1 MKFWN
6 QQRFGAAFC
15 AAVLAATVAAP
26 VVHGEGLGQEELDEA
41 LRAKVTAEDLRD
53 LNKVVE
59 LLESAI
65 DKGLDVENSD
75 FAEQLLSESLLE
87 RASQLAS
94 VLQAMPTERLVED
107 RLQRVR
113 GLAVSDLRRVMT
125 YDDPPPH
132 ATAMLAELLAMPG
145 GDRAEARELL
155 DKLLEDKAF
164 AEMPPRDQAESY
176 TLRASLQTKSADAL
190 ADFNT
195 AVELVPD
202 KAKFRLARAAFHREQ
217 GEHGLAL
224 ADVNEVIKRKPD
236 EASSYL
242 LKAQIQRDQNKLDEA
257 LASVDKASELAPEE
271 PALYQT
277 RGEIY
282 RAQDKLDE
290 AIEEFSK
297 VLQLQPGLL
306 LALIHRAEAY
316 YSADKLDEALA
327 DVESVLKEYPTLAV
341 AHGLRAQ
348 VLASK
353 DRLPEAIEE
362 MKAVADSMPTQPEY
376 RMQLAMYYLQDKQP
390 RKAIEAYSE
399 VLSLEGDHFLALRSR
414 GDAYL
419 NIGEHE
425 AAVAD
430 FAKALSLKEDD
441 SPLLNNYAWV
451 LATSPD
457 DAVRDGQQA
466 IELAK
471 KACEI
476 TKYEQP
482 HILSTLGAAYAETGD
497 FEKAR
502 EWSRKAVDMN
512 KEGKDEEITIEL
524 AKELASYE
532 ENKPWRERQVQ
543 EEREAPKEESPED
556 PPPGDEDN
564 SSRSVEAPAKLID
577 F

>member
-1 MKFWN
+1 MMNFRK
-6 QQRFGAAFC
+6 QLSLC
-15 AAVLAATVAAP
+15 AAVLALCGAASAARA
-26 VVHGEGLGQEELDEA
+26 EGVGQEDLDDA
-41 LRAKVTAEDLRD
+41 LRAKVTAESLHD

-65 DKGLDVENSD
+65 EKGLDVENSD
-75 FAEQLLSESLLE
+75 FAEQMLSESLLE
-87 RASQLAS
+87 RASQLAT
-94 VLQAMPTERLVED
+94 VLQSIPTERLVDD
-107 RLQRVR
+107 RMQRVR
-113 GLAVSDLRRVMT
+113 GLAVSDLRRVLT
-125 YDDPPPH
+125 YDNPPPH

-145 GDRAEARELL
+145 GDRAEAHELL
-155 DKLLEDKAF
+155 DKLFEDKKF
-164 AEMPPRDQAESY
+164 AEMPADDRAEAY
-176 TLRASLQTKSADAL
+176 TLRASLQTKSAKAL
-190 ADFNT
+190 EDFNT
-195 AVELVPD
+195 AVELAPE

-236 EASSYL
+236 HAPSYL
-242 LKAQIQRDQNKLDEA
+242 LKAQIERDQHKLDDA
-257 LASVDKASELAPEE
+257 LATIDKASELAPDE
-271 PALYQT
+271 PALLQT

-282 RAQDKLDE
+282 RAQEKLDK
-290 AIEEFSK
+290 AIGEFSK
-297 VLQLQPGLL
+297 VLQMQPGLS

-316 YSADKLDEALA
+316 YAADKLDEALA
-327 DVESVLKEYPTLAV
+327 DVESVLKEHPTLAV

-362 MKAVADSMPTQPEY
+362 MAAVADAIPTQPEY
-376 RMQLAMYYLQDKQP
+376 RMQLALYYLQNKQP

-399 VLSLEGDHFLALRSR
+399 VLALDGDHFLALRSR

-430 FAKALSLKEDD
+430 FAKALTVEPDD

-457 DAVRDGQQA
+457 DGVRDGRRA
-466 IELAK
+466 IELAT
-471 KACEI
+471 KACDI

-482 HILSTLGAAYAETGD
+482 HIISTLAAAYAETGD
-497 FEKAR
+497 FDKAR
-502 EWSRKAVDMN
+502 EWSKKAVELN
-512 KEGKDEEITIEL
+512 KEGQDEDITIEL
-524 AKELASYE
+524 AKELDSYR
-532 ENKPWRERQVQ
+532 ENKPWRERQSQ
-543 EEREAPKEESPED
+543 DEREASKEASSKAEAPAGD
-556 PPPGDEDN
+556 PDN
-564 SSRSVEAPAKLID
+564 SSQSVEAPPAPVD